1 MSRRDAAGVPVPR
14 AFLDRLVSGV
24 RVPVSID
31 AEPGNDVPWPRCTAR
46 IDELGL
52 RHSDIGADAAIV
64 GLASRLE
71 AAVKDGLLIDCA
83 EEQMLMVLRLYL
95 ASSDRALG
103 RLLQRA
109 AMFSGQD
116 DHEY

>member
-1 MSRRDAAGVPVPR
+1 
-14 AFLDRLVSGV
+14 
-24 RVPVSID
+24 
-31 AEPGNDVPWPRCTAR
+31 
-46 IDELGL
+46 
-52 RHSDIGADAAIV
+52 
-64 GLASRLE
+64 
-71 AAVKDGLLIDCA
+71 
-83 EEQMLMVLRLYL
+83 MVLRLYL